1 MLFFHIDMFSTIRPS
16 PRHPNQNK
24 AQQKPIE
31 LQLVVPSTELELAN
45 LQTTREVICFV
56 KAAVWRPNLREDY
69 RIWNNNYPSMHL
81 SKSMSQ
87 RQNCKVMMVGYFCC
101 IFASRSDH
109 TKITCFWWW
118 ICIIISGII
127 WHMER
132 RNCCNLSDWNF
143 KSGQRIL
150 TSNKIYA
157 RISVW
162 ATPEGNNLLLLNLYR
177 LRHLVV
183 GNCGMDPATKL
194 RLATAKFYH
203 TKRKPVV
210 PIKFQSSRNV
220 SIFLNVL

>member
-118 ICIIISGII
+118 ICV
-127 WHMER
+127 
-132 RNCCNLSDWNF
+132 
-143 KSGQRIL
+143 
-150 TSNKIYA
+150 
-157 RISVW
+157 RISRAWNGVIV
-162 ATPEGNNLLLLNLYR
+162 ATFQIEILSPVKGYWHLTKYMHVFRSRQHQKETTLY
-177 LRHLVV
+177 
-183 GNCGMDPATKL
+183 
-194 RLATAKFYH
+194 F
-203 TKRKPVV
+203 
-210 PIKFQSSRNV
+210 
-220 SIFLNVL
+220 